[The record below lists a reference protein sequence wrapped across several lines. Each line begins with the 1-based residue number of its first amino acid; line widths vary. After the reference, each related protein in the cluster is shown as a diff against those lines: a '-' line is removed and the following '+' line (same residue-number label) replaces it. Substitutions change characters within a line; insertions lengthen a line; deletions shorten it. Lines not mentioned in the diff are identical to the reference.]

1 MVDEVARRI
10 DITLERQ
17 RLLIVR
23 RRIAVAARCA
33 ACDARSVFVTPED
46 AARRS
51 GVSTRQ
57 IYRWI
62 EDGRLHAVERPEHLV
77 LVCTLSLEGA
87 GQNGFRS

>member
-1 MVDEVARRI
+1 MTRRI

-23 RRIAVAARCA
+23 RRIALAARCA
-33 ACDARSVFVTPED
+33 ACNARSVFVTPED

-62 EDGRLHAVERPEHLV
+62 ENGRLHAVERPEHVL
-77 LVCTLSLEGA
+77 LVCATSLDRA
-87 GQNGFRS
+87 G